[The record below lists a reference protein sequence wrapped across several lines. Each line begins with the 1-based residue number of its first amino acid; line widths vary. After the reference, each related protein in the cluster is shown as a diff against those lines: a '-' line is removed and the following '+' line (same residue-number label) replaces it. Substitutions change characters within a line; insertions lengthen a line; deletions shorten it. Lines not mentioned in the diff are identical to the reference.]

1 MQKEAQW
8 SCPQGS
14 VGETDREGCLEKV
27 NSGGRVSRGLVLTL
41 MSHLFVVQIL
51 FISLSV
57 SRDLRHLILLFCA
70 KCSNEAVFAA
80 DFHPTDTNI
89 IVTCGKSHLYFWTLE
104 GSSLIK
110 KQGLFEVR

>member
-1 MQKEAQW
+1 M
-8 SCPQGS
+8 
-14 VGETDREGCLEKV
+14 
-27 NSGGRVSRGLVLTL
+27 NSRGKVSRGLVLTL
-41 MSHLFVVQIL
+41 MSYLFVVQSL